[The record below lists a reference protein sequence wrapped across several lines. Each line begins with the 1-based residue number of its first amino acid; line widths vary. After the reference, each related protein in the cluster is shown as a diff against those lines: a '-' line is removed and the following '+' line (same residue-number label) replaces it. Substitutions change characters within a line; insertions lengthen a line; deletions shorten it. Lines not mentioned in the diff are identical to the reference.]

1 MESLPKYNVQVCHPN
16 PDYGIDLVSDK
27 IKTLEGVHATLPYGG
42 SSGRW
47 GDSGKGWTEQ
57 YGTPIGADIV
67 YYAGYE
73 DTFYHL
79 DVDFP
84 VEKMKE
90 MVRRAYAM
98 NYVSVPPAS
107 LQEYIITNK
116 NLSFD
121 SYNNPYD
128 GFSDLVFG
136 FAPKGMVV
144 VWLWYGGL
152 TAVEVGRYQAQII
165 KDDKELEEKLF
176 ADWGVKRDE
185 VRRKWNI
192 PNASPKEWDDYR
204 TRYNW
209 RPVLSAEDNTAF
221 MVKYRAWY
229 YNGKKILCF
238 VLGYY
243 RQKTESGQFQKK
255 YSFFGEWE
263 MRSMKGVYF
272 SNGIKWT
279 RYSKRKA
286 KLKTIF
292 AFILTKIIR

>member
-1 MESLPKYNVQVCHPN
+1 MEKFRVIICMMFFLQLIQCQKKDNIMESLPKYNVQVCHPN

-98 NYVSVPPAS
+98 NYVSVPPSS
-107 LQEYIITNK
+107 LQEYIVTNK

-144 VWLWYGGL
+144 VWLWYGCGMGL
-152 TAVEVGRYQAQII
+152 QLWKSSVI
-165 KDDKELEEKLF
+165 K
-176 ADWGVKRDE
+176 
-185 VRRKWNI
+185 
-192 PNASPKEWDDYR
+192 PK
-204 TRYNW
+204 
-209 RPVLSAEDNTAF
+209 
-221 MVKYRAWY
+221 
-229 YNGKKILCF
+229 
-238 VLGYY
+238 
-243 RQKTESGQFQKK
+243 
-255 YSFFGEWE
+255 
-263 MRSMKGVYF
+263 
-272 SNGIKWT
+272 
-279 RYSKRKA
+279 
-286 KLKTIF
+286 
-292 AFILTKIIR
+292 

>member
-1 MESLPKYNVQVCHPN
+1 M
-16 PDYGIDLVSDK
+16 
-27 IKTLEGVHATLPYGG
+27 
-42 SSGRW
+42 
-47 GDSGKGWTEQ
+47 
-57 YGTPIGADIV
+57 
-67 YYAGYE
+67 YYANYE

-98 NYVSVPPAS
+98 NYVSVPPSS
-107 LQEYIITNK
+107 LQEYIVTNK

-144 VWLWYGGL
+144 VWLWYGI

-165 KDDKELEEKLF
+165 KDDKELEQKEK
-176 ADWGVKRDE
+176 K
-185 VRRKWNI
+185 
-192 PNASPKEWDDYR
+192 
-204 TRYNW
+204 
-209 RPVLSAEDNTAF
+209 SAENGISLMLLLRNGMTTVPATTGDLFYPQKITLLLWLNIELGII
-221 MVKYRAWY
+221 M
-229 YNGKKILCF
+229 GKKILCF

-292 AFILTKIIR
+292 AFILTRIIR